1 MKNRLLALFPLIV
14 FLALWQW
21 AANAS
26 TQTQFLLGS
35 PLLVVQSLWTNL
47 LNGELPRHTAV
58 TCIETLAGFV
68 IGVSCGSLLGF
79 LLLYHPRAAAI
90 SRGYVVAAG
99 AIPPFALAPLMIIW
113 FGVGIG
119 MKIAC
124 AAFAT
129 VFVALAQA
137 YQGGRAVPQDLSLLF
152 DQFEASRRQRF
163 FKLVLPSALDWLLNS
178 FRLNISL
185 ALMGAFIGEFIMSD
199 AGLGHVLLKAGGLYD
214 IPLVWAATLCIVLLA
229 VTLNGAVAILEKN
242 RLRLIQRLTVPAALR

>member
-58 TCIETLAGFV
+58 TCIETLA
-68 IGVSCGSLLGF
+68 GF